1 MEKKSYERLV
11 TEIKDGK
18 SNCIIVKGDEILKFI
33 LPGVKT
39 LMTILK
45 ENPGVLKDSI
55 VFDKVV
61 GKGAAALM
69 ILGEVSEI
77 YADIISEN
85 AINLLKTTDIKF
97 RYNKK
102 VPYIE
107 NKNKTG
113 LCPIENLS
121 LTSNE
126 PTEIYKKIQGFI
138 SAMNNNN

>member
-18 SNCIIVKGDEILKFI
+18 SNCIIVQGDEILKFI

-45 ENPGVLKDSI
+45 ENPEVLKDSI

-77 YADIISEN
+77 YAEIISEN

-102 VPYIE
+102 IPYIE

-126 PTEIYKKIQGFI
+126 PTEIYKKIQCFL
-138 SAMNNNN
+138 SAMNSN

>member
-18 SNCIIVKGDEILKFI
+18 SNCIIVQGDEILKFI

-45 ENPGVLKDSI
+45 ENPEVLKDSI

-77 YADIISEN
+77 YAEIISEN

-126 PTEIYKKIQGFI
+126 PTEIYKKIQCFL
-138 SAMNNNN
+138 SAMNNN